1 MAHDP
6 KAAPLPQDLIPPPVP
21 VALSSQEIIGF
32 LFGNVEGDALG
43 AAEEIASL
51 ISANAV
57 LSQKLATNLQGDG
70 GVTAAPAPAQGDVEA
85 QLFGGASG
93 GGAPVL

>member
-1 MAHDP
+1 MAHEEQ
-6 KAAPLPQDLIPPPVP
+6 AVPPSE
-21 VALSSQEIIGF
+21 AGLSTQEIIGF

-43 AAEEIASL
+43 AAEEVASL

-57 LSQKLATNLQGDG
+57 LSQKLAANLQGDG
-70 GVTAAPAPAQGDVEA
+70 GVAAPAPTQGDVEA

-93 GGAPVL
+93 GGVPVP